1 MGKLSEFDIA
11 GPRDF
16 FLVRGTEFEIFG
28 PNCPKMALFGP
39 KMDLGKNWSLK
50 WPETPK
56 IGLKMGAFLGLLG
69 G

>member
-39 KMDLGKNWSLK
+39 KLSENGMGEIL
-50 WPETPK
+50 
-56 IGLKMGAFLGLLG
+56 GLKGA
-69 G
+69 